1 MEKRLTKEKIAGWIE
16 NRFANDYFRFDLI
29 CSPVEIIKFKQ
40 EGNMLEVDYE
50 FWDDGHAYET
60 QQDVL
65 FDIEISKEYGVN
77 FPARM
82 QLVILKDRYTWTS
95 VDECLSLSE
104 NFTEDMLKTDIDY
117 VEWGDARI
125 EDWVE
130 HYFSMMDKESMQAML
145 LEKYDAA
152 NGLPDFIPDR
162 LKGLFQQVVD
172 MA

>member
-1 MEKRLTKEKIAGWIE
+1 MALTNEKIARWIE

-29 CSPVEIIKFKQ
+29 CSPIEIINFRQ
-40 EGNMLEVDYE
+40 VGNVLEVEYE

-65 FDIEISKEYGVN
+65 FDLEISKEYDVN

-82 QLVILKDRYTWTS
+82 QLVTFKDRYTWTLEE
-95 VDECLSLSE
+95 ECLSLSE
-104 NFTEDMLKTDIDY
+104 NFTEDMLETDIDY
-117 VEWGDARI
+117 IEWGDTRI

-130 HYFSMMDKESMQAML
+130 HYFSLMDKESMKAML
-145 LEKYDAA
+145 IEKYNAK

-172 MA
+172 MVYL

>member
-1 MEKRLTKEKIAGWIE
+1 MSLTNEKIARWIE

-40 EGNMLEVDYE
+40 VGNVLEVNYE

-65 FDIEISKEYGVN
+65 FDIEIGKEYGVN

-82 QLVILKDRYTWTS
+82 QLVTFKDRYTWTS
-95 VDECLSLSE
+95 ADECLSLSE
-104 NFTEDMLKTDIDY
+104 NFIEDTLETDIDY
-117 VEWGDARI
+117 IEWGDTRI
-125 EDWVE
+125 EDWLD
-130 HYFSMMDKESMQAML
+130 HYFSMMDKESMKAML

-152 NGLPDFIPDR
+152 NGLPEFIPER
-162 LKGLFQQVVD
+162 LREPFKAVIEQSL
-172 MA
+172 